1 MDTPV
6 IGITTASLAAF
17 EGVTSP
23 QPDGS
28 VVGNRY
34 VQAVVGAGALP
45 WPLPVLEATSAVEAL
60 YRAVDGLVLAGG
72 SDIRPA
78 QYGAD
83 PGPHLDRGDPRR
95 DELERILAT
104 WAWRDGKPVL
114 GVCRGMQML
123 NVSRGGTL
131 IQDLATDGRYR
142 LKHDYHPMALF
153 PRDRMAHLVTPEPGS
168 LLERLL
174 GGEPI
179 SVNSIH
185 HQAVDRV
192 GAGLVVAGRS
202 TDGVVEAL
210 EAPGHPFFMGVQW
223 HPEEFPA
230 HRYMRTLFQAL
241 VTAARTAY
249 RSRMAPA
256 LPVAG

>member
-72 SDIRPA
+72 SDIRPT
-78 QYGAD
+78 QYGAE

-95 DELERILAT
+95 DEVERMLAT

-131 IQDLATDGRYR
+131 IQDLATDGGSKLSFVEAIRETGAQCAHAAVIFSYGI
-142 LKHDYHPMALF
+142 F
-153 PRDRMAHLVTPEPGS
+153 PGTVKMLGDRGVTLHHLCTWWDVLAEAKQGGAFDAATLSEVEAFLTDPEAWRAKRGA
-168 LLERLL
+168 
-174 GGEPI
+174 GGEK
-179 SVNSIH
+179 
-185 HQAVDRV
+185 
-192 GAGLVVAGRS
+192 
-202 TDGVVEAL
+202 
-210 EAPGHPFFMGVQW
+210 
-223 HPEEFPA
+223 
-230 HRYMRTLFQAL
+230 
-241 VTAARTAY
+241 
-249 RSRMAPA
+249 
-256 LPVAG
+256 